1 MFPYFQK
8 SFAEVVAPALLLGPQ
23 RPLRRAKGKAGSG
36 PSGRKE
42 RLQLRLPACYCGRPQ
57 AQARPWAHRAMGE
70 VNFGSSHFS
79 CLVRIWVS
87 ASASVTVSLLVASGQ
102 SQA

>member
-1 MFPYFQK
+1 MFPYFRE
-8 SFAEVVAPALLLGPQ
+8 SFTEVVAQ
-23 RPLRRAKGKAGSG
+23 RPFGTCR
-36 PSGRKE
+36 

-70 VNFGSSHFS
+70 VNFGSSHVSS